1 MSYYSQG
8 DTKNELLEPHV
19 HNGVQAGGRT
29 EFKLQGDLLP
39 NMKLLN
45 FGMFGDNT
53 TRYNDMVGSLAVIK
67 NIFLY
72 DGKNE
77 ITSIRR
83 FNEVMG
89 FKNLLES
96 NSVNSE
102 IERLTKRHNVGYQNI
117 TDGDVDTA
125 YGRASAIKNPNTDNL
140 AQTDL
145 TTNINRGYFDLSE
158 AFVMLQ
164 KVPILS
170 DSFFPEMRLVI
181 EYDGNVSNIL
191 NANNGTSQFCRP
203 LLAVDRVMN
212 PQVAQGLKDEISVL
226 EWVEEE
232 HDQINVAALGDS
244 VTSDQSFKLN
254 GFNGKFVDRLR
265 IKKKFGAAKDF
276 NGNAIRGFGQYASHN
291 GNAEEFQVL
300 VNGRAI
306 LPRGGVVGDNRRLA
320 LLTDTHGPLNIT
332 EDQVYE
338 LSAAYAGTADAAK
351 KGQVDFFGVSI
362 MDRIIDLKLEYKR
375 TSLTDTNDPA
385 PSKEALTFLV
395 TCEVRK
401 VMNVSSGG
409 YNIAYV

>member
-19 HNGVQAGGRT
+19 HNGALNGGRT
-29 EFKLQGDLLP
+29 EFKLDGDLLP

-45 FGMFGDNT
+45 FGMVGDNT
-53 TRYNDMVGSLAVIK
+53 TRYNDMPGALGIIK

-77 ITSIRR
+77 LTSIRR
-83 FNEVMG
+83 FNEVMA
-89 FKNLLES
+89 FKNLLEV

-102 IERLTKRHNVGYQNI
+102 IERLTKRHNIGYQNI
-117 TDGDVDTA
+117 TKGDTDTN
-125 YGRASAIKNPNTDNL
+125 YERSTEIKNANSDNL
-140 AQTDL
+140 AATDL

-158 AFVMLQ
+158 AFMMLQ

-170 DSFFPEMRLVI
+170 ESFFPELRLVI
-181 EYDGNVSNIL
+181 EYDSNI
-191 NANNGTSQFCRP
+191 NNILIKNDGASTFCRP

-226 EWVEEE
+226 EWMEEE
-232 HDQINVAALGDS
+232 HDQVSVAALGDS

-254 GFNGKFVDRLR
+254 GFNGKFIDRLR
-265 IKKKFGAAKDF
+265 IKKKFQPAKDF
-276 NGNAIRGFGQYASHN
+276 DGANVRGFGQYASHN
-291 GNAEEFQVL
+291 GNEEEFNL
-300 VNGRAI
+300 IVNGRSI
-306 LPRGGVVGDNRRLA
+306 LPRGGIKGEAKRLA

-338 LSAAYAGTADAAK
+338 LIDDYPSGDAFK
-351 KGQVDFFGVSI
+351 RNHVDFFGIAI
-362 MDRIIDLKLEYKR
+362 MDRVLDLKVEYKR

-385 PSKEALTFLV
+385 PTKEALNLLV
-395 TCEVRK
+395 SCEVRK